1 MPSAAAVDGLL
12 LGTLPYVAFAVFFIL
27 TIQRYRGRSFTY
39 SSLSS
44 QFLENRQ
51 HFWGMVPFHYGIL
64 VVLAGHLV
72 GLLIPR
78 SVLAWNSRPVRLYV
92 LEITALVFGVLTL
105 LGLAALIGRRASNRR
120 LRTVT
125 STGDWIILALLMA
138 QVAGGVLIA
147 LLYPWGSSWYAALG
161 APYLW
166 SIVRLHPDV
175 SLVGPLPWLIK
186 FHIINAFLIVAVFP
200 FTRLV
205 HILVVPNPYLWRKPQ
220 VVRWQGPAPQAT
232 PRL

>member
-1 MPSAAAVDGLL
+1 MLSAATLDVLL
-12 LGTLPYVAFAVFFIL
+12 LGILPYVALAVFFIL
-27 TIQRYRGRSFTY
+27 TIQRYRARSFTY

-64 VVLAGHLV
+64 AVLAGHVV

-78 SVLAWNSRPVRLYV
+78 TVLAWNSRPLRLYV
-92 LEITALVFGVLTL
+92 LELAALTFGVLTT
-105 LGLAALIGRRASNRR
+105 LGLGALIVRRSSNAR
-120 LRTVT
+120 LRMVT
-125 STGDWIILALLMA
+125 SPGDWIILGLLMA
-138 QVAGGVLIA
+138 QIAGGVVMA
-147 LLYPWGSSWYAALG
+147 VLYPWGSSWYAALG

-175 SLVGPLPWLIK
+175 ALVSNLPWLVK
-186 FHIINAFLIVAVFP
+186 AHIINAFVIVAVFP

-205 HILVVPNPYLWRKPQ
+205 HILVIPNPYLWRKPQ
-220 VVRWQGPAPQAT
+220 VVRWNGPRRAT
-232 PRL
+232 PV

>member
-1 MPSAAAVDGLL
+1 MPSAAALDGLL
-12 LGTLPYVAFAVFFIL
+12 LGILPYVVFAVFFIL
-27 TIQRYRGRSFTY
+27 TIQRYRARSFTY

-64 VVLAGHLV
+64 VVLAGHVV

-78 SVLAWNSRPVRLYV
+78 SVLAWNSRPLRLYV
-92 LEITALVFGVLTL
+92 LEIAALVFGVLTV
-105 LGLAALIGRRASNRR
+105 LGLGALLVRRASHAR
-120 LRTVT
+120 LRMVT
-125 STGDWIILALLMA
+125 SRGDWIILMLLMA
-138 QVAGGVLIA
+138 QVVGGVLIA
-147 LLYPWGSSWYAALG
+147 VLYPWGSSWYAALG

-166 SIVRLHPDV
+166 SIARFHPDV
-175 SLVGPLPWLIK
+175 ALVAGLPWLVK
-186 FHIINAFLIVAVFP
+186 FHIINAFLIVAIFP

-220 VVRWQGPAPQAT
+220 VVRWNAPRHAPT
-232 PRL
+232 A